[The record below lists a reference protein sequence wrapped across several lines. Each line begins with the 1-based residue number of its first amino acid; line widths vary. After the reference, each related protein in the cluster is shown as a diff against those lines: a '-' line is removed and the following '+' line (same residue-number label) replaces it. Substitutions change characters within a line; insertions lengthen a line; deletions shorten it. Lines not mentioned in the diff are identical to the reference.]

1 MRTTITIDDR
11 LLELAKHRAH
21 ESHTTLGQVV
31 EHALQRL
38 LISEAP
44 NVETPPISFIAG
56 QGGLGPGV
64 DPRSNSSLYDAMDE
78 PSR

>member
-1 MRTTITIDDR
+1 MRTTIAIDDR
-11 LLELAKHRAH
+11 LLELAKRRAH

-44 NVETPPISFIAG
+44 TADAPPISFIEG

-64 DPRSNSSLYDAMDE
+64 DPRSNSALYDAMDE
-78 PSR
+78 SSR